1 MNSIKTPR
9 IIAAFLALLIL
20 TVPMHADRRR
30 AVKHGASMSAYITG
44 TVVDN
49 VTGQPVRSATVTLGT
64 KTDTTSSTGKYSLW
78 NATVTSTSVIQ
89 VSRTGYATKSV
100 PFTTGG
106 EHVVDFR
113 LDPLPT
119 VSVRTSDGVT
129 RQLDFESIQFGYVVP
144 FSGYISSES
153 EDFCKSDGTTVSV
166 NRSEIKRITGP
177 AVAVQNSG
185 CCPNNEILR
194 VALELKSG
202 TTETVYFADSCAGY
216 TIDLI
221 GRNHVTGQFEY
232 LRFPNIEEIVFP

>member
-9 IIAAFLALLIL
+9 IIAAILALLIL
-20 TVPMHADRRR
+20 TVPMQADRRR
-30 AVKHGASMSAYITG
+30 AVKHGASLTAFITG
-44 TVVDN
+44 TVLDN

-64 KTDTTSSTGKYSLW
+64 KSDTTNSTGKYSLW

-89 VSRTGYATKSV
+89 VSRTGYATKSI

-106 EHVVDFR
+106 EHVVDVR

-119 VSVRTSDGVT
+119 VSVRTTDGVT
-129 RQLDFESIQFGYVVP
+129 RQLDFDSIEFGYVVP
-144 FSGYISSES
+144 FSGYIADAA

-177 AVAVQNSG
+177 AVAVQNAG
-185 CCPNNEILR
+185 CCPNGNVLR
-194 VALELKSG
+194 VTLELKNG
-202 TTETVYFADSCAGY
+202 TTETVYFSDSCAGY

-221 GRNHVTGQFEY
+221 GRNHVTGVFEY